1 MLGSLKKMLPKVVG
15 QAADKAKTSGG
26 KGMGAVGM
34 AMLAS
39 KNKQVAPDATKKP
52 KARGPVGKLL
62 EVSMAKEKMFKKG
75 GAVKKSSDAA
85 GRAMGRKTADAK
97 GRAMKKG
104 K

>member
-1 MLGSLKKMLPKVVG
+1 MGLLSKMKEVMPKL
-15 QAADKAKTSGG
+15 AKSSG
-26 KGMGAVGM
+26 KLGMGA
-34 AMLAS
+34 AMIAA
-39 KNKQVAPDATKKP
+39 KNAQPSAMPAKKP
-52 KARGPVGKLL
+52 KARGPVGKML

>member
-1 MLGSLKKMLPKVVG
+1 MGFLSKLKAVAPKAG
-15 QAADKAKTSGG
+15 GASMG
-26 KGMGAVGM
+26 KGKGFGGIGAM
-34 AMLAS
+34 IMAS
-39 KNKQVAPDATKKP
+39 KVNKQVAPDATKKP
-52 KARGPVGKLL
+52 KARGAVGKLL